1 MLPRC
6 HIPDSDYIDYKVVR
20 MAGSAFFEDYLMKII
35 YEFDPY
41 EDKEELELFQNAS
54 VNAKKLD
61 EITRYVRKLNKYDER
76 EVISI
81 EELVTNMNEILND

>member
-1 MLPRC
+1 
-6 HIPDSDYIDYKVVR
+6 
-20 MAGSAFFEDYLMKII
+20 MKII

-41 EDKEELELFQNAS
+41 EDKEELELFQNAG